1 MVVDE
6 TTRSRLTR
14 EVWISAALDILAT
27 EGVDGVAVER
37 LAEQLG
43 VTKGSFYWHF
53 RDRAELI
60 TAALGHWAL
69 ERTAER
75 ISSLLSIPDPHRRLR
90 ELIGPGEM
98 RIDPIDL
105 LLVSSLSRPEVAPIL
120 RDHHRVWLEFA
131 QALFRQLGV
140 PEPEAALRG
149 LLAYGSYLGLVI
161 LSATNPD
168 ELDGMLDGGAIA
180 DLLDVVR

>member
-1 MVVDE
+1 VS
-6 TTRSRLTR
+6 TAATRRLTR
-14 EVWISAALDILAT
+14 EVWIGAALNILAT
-27 EGVDGVAVER
+27 EAVDEVAVER

-43 VTKGSFYWHF
+43 VTKAASMALSRSSQADH
-53 RDRAELI
+53 RRAQEL
-60 TAALGHWAL
+60 GVG
-69 ERTAER
+69 RTADR
-75 ISSLLSIPDPHRRLR
+75 IGSLLSIPDPRRRLR
-90 ELIGPGEM
+90 DLIGSGEM

-105 LLVSSLSRPEVAPIL
+105 LLVSSLARPELAPIL
-120 RDHHRVWLEFA
+120 RDHHRVWLEYA

-149 LLAYGSYLGLVI
+149 LLAYESYLGLVV

-168 ELDGMLDGGAIA
+168 ELDGVLDGGAIA